1 VLQPARDIIRRMPEV
16 LPENVTPIGSISA
29 ADLTPAMRQ
38 YQMYKAQYPEAI
50 LFFRMGDFYET
61 FYEDARTVSR
71 VLGIAL
77 TSRSKG
83 ENPIPMAGVPHH
95 AVDGYLQRMIAA
107 GYRVA
112 MCEQVQDPKDAKGVI
127 DRKVTRLMT
136 PGTLT
141 EETLLPT
148 GEENFLAAI
157 ILPEK
162 IDNLSGAGADATP
175 DFIDADEPRAAVAWC
190 DLSTGKFLTLV
201 ESVSVCLSELSRIN
215 PRELLVA
222 EGPDHRPPGFLSQLA
237 DARHITLTVRPAWQA
252 QPHRAAETLRNHY
265 AVAQLNAFGYETAS
279 DPAICAAGLVISYL
293 TETQLAAIGHLP
305 PPQPFDRR
313 RHLVIDG
320 ASIKSLELVRSYR
333 LNAAEGSL
341 VDALDETRTPM
352 GARLLKNWILFPLRD
367 IAAINERLDRTA
379 EFIDAPKLLE
389 QGRLLITDV
398 GDIERSCARIAMG
411 RVGPRELNSLA
422 RSIDA
427 VNGMCRIFAQQ
438 TPAPSILVSLQQC
451 LDAVIPLA
459 ETIRSHLADD
469 PPAHMREGGYIKAGV
484 NPELDT
490 LRAFAGDSR
499 QWLTD
504 YQNNLIKTTGIAN
517 LKVGF
522 NKVFGFYIEV
532 SHANAGRMP
541 PEFIRRQTVK
551 NAERY
556 ITPELKDYESKAL
569 TSRERSIALEA
580 DIYQAL
586 VRTLTSYVDA
596 LGRIARLIAEIDV
609 LMCSAHLARLRGY
622 CRPMLTTAREMRIID
637 GRHPVLE
644 KLLREKFVANDLIF
658 EPGGA
663 VLQLIT
669 GPNMAGKSTY
679 IRQAALIT
687 LMSQAGLYVPA
698 KEAVVGLVDRIFT
711 RIGASDDLAA
721 GQSTFMVEMVE
732 TADILL
738 HASPDALVILDEV
751 GRGTSTLDG
760 LALAWAIAEHL
771 SENIGCRTLFATHY
785 HELTELADSSDKIR
799 NASVLVREWQDQI
812 LFMHRIVSGRADKSY
827 GVHVARL
834 AGVPRCVVERARRLM
849 DQLTVQVGRPRPRA
863 SATRASGQVNMFDPL
878 GTQIISQIQALDM
891 ERMSPMQAWEALKA
905 FRELCNKFPAAS
917 KP

>member
-1 VLQPARDIIRRMPEV
+1 MSDVS
-16 LPENVTPIGSISA
+16 PENLITIGSISA

-83 ENPIPMAGVPHH
+83 ENPVPMAGVPHH

-112 MCEQVQDPKDAKGVI
+112 MCEQVQAPKDAKGVI
-127 DRKVTRLMT
+127 DRRVTRLMT

-141 EETLLPT
+141 EENLLPI
-148 GEENFLAAI
+148 GEENFLSAI

-162 IDNLSGAGADATP
+162 NGSP
-175 DFIDADEPRAAVAWC
+175 ADENMVVDAGLMDVDEPTAALAWC

-201 ESVSVCLSELSRIN
+201 DSVSVCLGELARIN
-215 PRELLVA
+215 PRELLAV
-222 EGPDHRPPGFLSQLA
+222 EGPDHRPPPAIAQLA
-237 DARHITLTVRPAWQA
+237 NARRMTLTVRPAWQA
-252 QPHRAAETLRNHY
+252 QPHRAAEALRNHY
-265 AVAQLNAFGYETAS
+265 GVAQLNAFGYES
-279 DPAICAAGLVISYL
+279 PNDPALRAAGLIINYL
-293 TETQLAAIGHLP
+293 AETQQAAIGHLP

-313 RHLVIDG
+313 RHLIMDG

-333 LNAAEGSL
+333 LNAVEGSL
-341 VDALDETRTPM
+341 VGALDETRTPM

-367 IAAINERLDRTA
+367 GAVINQRLDCTA
-379 EFIDAPKLLE
+379 EFINAPKLLE
-389 QGRLLITDV
+389 QCRLLITDI
-398 GDIERSCARIAMG
+398 GDVERSCARIALG
-411 RVGPRELNSLA
+411 RVGPRELNALA
-422 RSIDA
+422 RSIEA
-427 VNGMCRIFAQQ
+427 VEGIAGILGRQ
-438 TPAPSILVSLQQC
+438 TPPMSVYDSLRSY
-451 LDAVIPLA
+451 LDAVIPVA
-459 ETIRSHLADD
+459 GKIRSHIVDD
-469 PPAHMREGGYIKAGV
+469 PPAHTREGGYIKAAV
-484 NPELDT
+484 NSELDS

-504 YQNNLIKTTGIAN
+504 YQNNLIKSTGIGN

-532 SHANAGRMP
+532 SHASAGRMP

-580 DIYQAL
+580 DLYQGL
-586 VRTLTSYVDA
+586 VRA
-596 LGRIARLIAEIDV
+596 LAEHVPALQTMARLVAEIDV
-609 LMCSAHLARLRGY
+609 LMCSAHVTRLRGY
-622 CRPMLTTAREMRIID
+622 CRPVITAQREMRIID

-644 KLLREKFVANDLIF
+644 KLLQEKFVANDLLF
-658 EPGGA
+658 ESGGA
-663 VLQLIT
+663 VMQLIT

-679 IRQAALIT
+679 IRQSALIT
-687 LMSQAGLYVPA
+687 LMAQAGLYVPA
-698 KEAVVGLVDRIFT
+698 KEATIGIVDRIFT

-785 HELTELADSSDKIR
+785 HELTELADSSEKIR

-812 LFMHRIVSGRADKSY
+812 LFMHRIVPGRADKSY

-849 DQLTVQVGRPRPRA
+849 DQLTLQVGRPRPRA
-863 SATRASGQVNMFDPL
+863 AATRASGQVNMFDPL
-878 GTQIISQIQALDM
+878 GTQIISQIQSLDL

-905 FRELCNKFPAAS
+905 FRELCSKLPAPNQA
-917 KP
+917 

>member
-1 VLQPARDIIRRMPEV
+1 MPEV
-16 LPENVTPIGSISA
+16 APENVTPIGSISA

-61 FYEDARTVSR
+61 FYEDARTVAR

-83 ENPIPMAGVPHH
+83 ENPIPMAGVPYH
-95 AVDGYLQRMIAA
+95 AVDGYLQRMITA

-127 DRKVTRLMT
+127 DRRVTRLIT

-141 EETLLPT
+141 EENLLPA

-162 IDNLSGAGADATP
+162 SGGHGEADINADP
-175 DFIDADEPRAAVAWC
+175 GLMDVDEPAAALAWC

-201 ESVSVCLSELSRIN
+201 DTVSICLGELARIN
-215 PRELLVA
+215 PRELLTA
-222 EGPDHRPPGFLSQLA
+222 EGPDHRPAGAVAQLA
-237 DARHITLTVRPAWQA
+237 EARRMTLTVRPAWQA
-252 QPHRAAETLRNHY
+252 QPHRATETLRNHY
-265 AVAQLNAFGYETAS
+265 GVAQLTAFGYDNPA
-279 DPAICAAGLVISYL
+279 DPALCAAGLIISYL
-293 TETQLAAIGHLP
+293 AETQLAAIGHLP

-313 RHLVIDG
+313 RHLIIDG

-333 LNAAEGSL
+333 LNSTEGSL
-341 VDALDETRTPM
+341 VGALDETRTPM
-352 GARLLKNWILFPLRD
+352 GARLLKNWVLFPLRD
-367 IAAINERLDRTA
+367 PAIINQRLDRTA

-389 QGRLLITDV
+389 QCRLLITDV
-398 GDIERSCARIAMG
+398 GDIERSCARIALG

-422 RSIDA
+422 RSIEA
-427 VNGMCRIFAQQ
+427 VGGIAGVLAQQ
-438 TPAPSILVSLQQC
+438 SPHPSCLASLRTS
-451 LDAVIPLA
+451 LDAVMPVA
-459 ETIRSHLADD
+459 EKIRSHLVDD
-469 PPAHMREGGYIKAGV
+469 PPAHTREGGYIKAGV
-484 NPELDT
+484 NAELDN

-504 YQNNLIKTTGIAN
+504 YQNNLIKSTGIAN

-532 SHANAGRMP
+532 SHASAGRMP
-541 PEFIRRQTVK
+541 AEFIRRQTVK

-569 TSRERSIALEA
+569 TSRDRSIALEA
-580 DIYQAL
+580 DVYQAL
-586 VRTLTSYVDA
+586 LRALAEYVPA
-596 LGRIARLIAEIDV
+596 LQNIARQVAEMDV
-609 LMCSAHLARLRGY
+609 LLCSAHVARLRGY
-622 CRPMLTTAREMRIID
+622 CRPAITTKREMRIID

-644 KLLREKFVANDLIF
+644 KLLREKFVANDLLF

-663 VLQLIT
+663 VLHLIT

-687 LMSQAGLYVPA
+687 LMAQAGLYVPA
-698 KEAVVGLVDRIFT
+698 KEATIGLVDRIFT

-738 HASPDALVILDEV
+738 HASPDALVVLDEV

-771 SENIGCRTLFATHY
+771 SENLGCRTLFATHY
-785 HELTELADSSDKIR
+785 HELTELADTSEKIR

-812 LFMHRIVSGRADKSY
+812 LFMHRIVPGRADKSY

-863 SATRASGQVNMFDPL
+863 AATRASGQVNMFDPL
-878 GTQIISQIQALDM
+878 ATQIVSQIQSLDL

-905 FRELCNKFPAAS
+905 FRELCS
-917 KP
+917 KLPTSHQA